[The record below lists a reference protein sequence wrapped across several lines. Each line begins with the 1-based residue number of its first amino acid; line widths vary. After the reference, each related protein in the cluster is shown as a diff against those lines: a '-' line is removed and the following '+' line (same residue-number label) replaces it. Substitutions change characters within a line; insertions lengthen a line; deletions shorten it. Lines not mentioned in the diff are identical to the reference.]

1 MGVDDGDA
9 PFFLL
14 QMLQGGNQGK
24 VLDDIGMVAG
34 VKGVSITEH
43 ALMVTPPPPQMPKN
57 PCKTTILSFRIEG
70 FAAH

>member
-1 MGVDDGDA
+1 
-9 PFFLL
+9 
-14 QMLQGGNQGK
+14 

-43 ALMVTPPPPQMPKN
+43 ALMVTLPPHQMPKN